1 MYGDQVGV
9 GGWGGGWGILPL
21 AGPSAYHRRHHTTA
35 RYNINIRYIKPD
47 ITIVRTINRVAIL
60 ITIVF
65 VLTKRPLTLKT
76 IMPPTNNAMC
86 IRVCF
91 FLNGMC
97 STLPA
102 CAPPYLRVLHHSCV
116 CSTLPACA
124 PPLLRVQAAPADQKN
139 NSHYALV
146 TEGVTYSTGEGSNI
160 LYDDTNCLCTNQ
172 SDCMNTTNALYG
184 VSQGGGSKGPTI
196 LHDDTT
202 SCQVPQPRYCGG

>member
-1 MYGDQVGV
+1 
-9 GGWGGGWGILPL
+9 
-21 AGPSAYHRRHHTTA
+21 
-35 RYNINIRYIKPD
+35 
-47 ITIVRTINRVAIL
+47 
-60 ITIVF
+60 
-65 VLTKRPLTLKT
+65 
-76 IMPPTNNAMC
+76 MPPTNNAMC

-184 VSQGGGSKGPTI
+184 VSQGGGGARALPSCTMTPPAAKCPNLDTVEAEPFG
-196 LHDDTT
+196 LGSNSMSRDDSSTDL
-202 SCQVPQPRYCGG
+202 PGGV